1 MTAAFD
7 TCTWWREIT
16 PLYPKNSHHT
26 AFQKVEGKPSATKS
40 NILEQ
45 VQTSA
50 STHGASQEE
59 LSEINWAIQGLISTL
74 LDYQCT

>member
-1 MTAAFD
+1 M
-7 TCTWWREIT
+7 T
-16 PLYPKNSHHT
+16 PLYPKKFHHT
-26 AFQKVEGKPSATKS
+26 AFQKVEGTPSATKS

-59 LSEINWAIQGLISTL
+59 LSEIN
-74 LDYQCT
+74 